1 MFPTA
6 VRKRY
11 LLTFWFLSSD
21 AGCTGAQAGP
31 IRFPGISNLN
41 DIGFNDKISSWKL
54 VADLLAHMSILNSLL
69 QVLLRV
75 KGVLVRERGH
85 GSFFIVWFH
94 RLSGYHRCMV

>member
-1 MFPTA
+1 M
-6 VRKRY
+6 
-11 LLTFWFLSSD
+11 FLSSD

-54 VADLLAHMSILNSLL
+54 VADLLAHMPILNSLL

-75 KGVLVRERGH
+75 KGVLVL
-85 GSFFIVWFH
+85 FFEIWFH
-94 RLSGYHRCMV
+94 RFSGYHRCICDEMESCLIC